1 MWHGTAMVGKWQICT
16 STIMQLYNVYS
27 DNVIEYMILRDTTQ
41 YNMHIKIGSML
52 YTLIVN

>member
-16 STIMQLYNVYS
+16 STIMQLYNIYS